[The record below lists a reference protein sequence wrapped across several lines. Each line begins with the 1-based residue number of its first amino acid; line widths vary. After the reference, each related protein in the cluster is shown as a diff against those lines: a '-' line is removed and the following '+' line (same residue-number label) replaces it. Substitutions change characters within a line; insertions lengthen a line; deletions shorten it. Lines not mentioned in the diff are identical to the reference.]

1 MNMEVISKIHLRL
14 YQIKIKF
21 YIHCSLDMYTEAS
34 SANLGADHRCTVVSS
49 SFYTE
54 EHAQSA
60 LKVTQLNSQ
69 GMVASTTCTCT

>member
-21 YIHCSLDMYTEAS
+21 YIHCSLEMYTEAS
-34 SANLGADHRCTVVSS
+34 SAKLGADHRCTVVSS
-49 SFYTE
+49 SFYT

-69 GMVASTTCTCT
+69 GMVASTTCIGT